1 MPLCF
6 YLNIRRNVQ
15 RWAVLC
21 WGPLVSWLQWSP
33 DGCGPDWESPR
44 PFIQWWTVRPLSMLH
59 PIPPNFHLLQTYSFL
74 SPRSSKNSPGSRGVA
89 VFCVPPS
96 PVPFLSLSLTG
107 ILPRSPSHL
116 RRSQVPQEC
125 AGACNRLCRGHWV
138 VRLTETSQPHSVLA
152 AEWRSAWGS
161 SPTRGRCQIPTV
173 ALHNHSHT
181 GPGAGRRDW
190 EGGGGRVGQR
200 NGEVYLIQ
208 YQNCHIWL
216 SIANL

>member
-1 MPLCF
+1 MSRDGRFCAGGLWSHDF
-6 YLNIRRNVQ
+6 SEVLM
-15 RWAVLC
+15 AVALIESLLVLSFSDGQ
-21 WGPLVSWLQWSP
+21 WGHSVCCTPSP
-33 DGCGPDWESPR
+33 
-44 PFIQWWTVRPLSMLH
+44 
-59 PIPPNFHLLQTYSFL
+59 QTSIFFKLILSFL
-74 SPRSSKNSPGSRGVA
+74 LVPPKTPPVPVEWLFFVCPPALSRFYHFLWRVYYPGPPRTCAAPRS
-89 VFCVPPS
+89 
-96 PVPFLSLSLTG
+96 L
-107 ILPRSPSHL
+107 
-116 RRSQVPQEC
+116 QEC